1 MSGLAEALGIF
12 SGRMGAEKERRS
24 ADTMSKGAQ
33 RGASLA
39 DALSHTGGSLSG
51 GGVSSPSM
59 SPRTKPKNS
68 GPNLGDAINATGTKM
83 GEGNSFMD
91 RMRKPENRARIA
103 EALGYLAQSYGAS
116 PNNPSNM
123 AAQRIRGQMADDKE
137 RQERQQMIDFL
148 RQSGK
153 AVPGAEFLENSQIQ
167 SMILAGAKPKPPRV
181 GRGGGAGGN
190 GAISGIKNQMN
201 NSLAAA
207 LADGTISPEEQAG
220 LDALKSQLN
229 QAQQYLAGP
238 EKKYKPSVFDKRK
251 EHLDALYH
259 GNHITWD
266 QYFTALHRHELE
278 EPLSLDGEAPPS
290 ETTPLPRN
298 GGSLPKNGTAADPLG
313 ILD

>member
-1 MSGLAEALGIF
+1 MNGLADALSVF
-12 SGRMGAEKERRS
+12 SGRMGSEKERRS
-24 ADTMSKGAQ
+24 TDTMNKGAQ

-68 GPNLGDAINATGTKM
+68 GPNLGDAINATGSKM
-83 GEGNSFMD
+83 GEGNSLMD

-116 PNNPSNM
+116 ANNPSNM
-123 AAQRIRGQMADDKE
+123 AAQRIRGQMAEDKE
-137 RQERQQMIDFL
+137 KQERQQMIEFL

-167 SMILAGAKPKPPRV
+167 SMILAGAKPKTV
-181 GRGGGAGGN
+181 RGGAGGGN
-190 GAISGIKNQMN
+190 GAIAGIEKKMN

-220 LDALKSQLN
+220 LDALKSQLT
-229 QAQQYLAGP
+229 QARDYLGGP
-238 EKKYKPSVFDKRK
+238 AKQYKPSVFDKRK
-251 EHLDALYH
+251 EHLDMLYH
-259 GNHITWD
+259 GGHITWD
-266 QYFTALHRHELE
+266 QYFHALHRSELE
-278 EPLSLDGEAPPS
+278 APLSLDGEAVTTS
-290 ETTPLPRN
+290 ETTPLPRKGGSNN
-298 GGSLPKNGTAADPLG
+298 GGSSSDPFG